1 MKYNRKAVIAAI
13 VKVQAEKFK
22 EERTKLKDEEPVL
35 KDKLIKAAANFVGH
49 LTKEQLIKGLG
60 AATRTA
66 CLYVDKNHGKPTDAS
81 FSFTIHSDEK
91 TDKALSEL
99 ATAYDA
105 YHEVDNRIRKID
117 SYLAYDY
124 KNGACSNLIEK
135 VKRDAPYDYELKADE
150 LLKSPELAADIEAL
164 RKDIFKD

>member
-1 MKYNRKAVIAAI
+1 MKYNRKAVVAAI

-22 EERTKLKDEEPVL
+22 EERTKLKAEEPIL
-35 KDKLIKAAANFVGH
+35 KNKLIKAAANFVSK

-66 CLYVDKNHGKPTDAS
+66 CLYIDKNHGKPTYAS
-81 FSFTIHSDEK
+81 FSLTIHSDEK

-99 ATAYDA
+99 AAAYDA
-105 YHEVDNRIRKID
+105 YHGVDDRIRKINF
-117 SYLAYDY
+117 YLDYDY
-124 KNGACSNLIEK
+124 KYGDCSNLIEK
-135 VKRDAPYDYELKADE
+135 VKRDAPYDYELQADE
-150 LLKSPELAADIEAL
+150 LLKNPELATDIEAL